1 MAEPS
6 RKRTFQARE
15 LVWSTFETMA
25 RERGANV
32 DELVQEAMA
41 AYATARG
48 YVVDRIPEP
57 RIAQREL
64 EETQDGRSVSPLDRS
79 YQPPAN
85 GAYDDDLARTN
96 ARSGAAAGPD
106 EFYDSET
113 RTRPRYMPGTPGQ
126 RPPSRL
132 PPPNAPPGALAGR
145 PAPSGRTQPGPS
157 AGRGAHTEA
166 REARGA
172 SPAKRLV
179 LTYEGRSYPVER
191 DRFLLGR
198 SKTQADLRLDDPNVS
213 RQHAVIELVGASW
226 YIVDL
231 GSTNGVI
238 IGGER
243 VARRPLA
250 DGDVIVI
257 TAHEIRCSLR

>member
-32 DELVQEAMA
+32 DEIVQEAMA

-85 GAYDDDLARTN
+85 GAHDDDLARTH
-96 ARSGAAAGPD
+96 ARSSVGPD

-113 RTRPRYMPGTPGQ
+113 RTRPRYMPGPGQ

-132 PPPNAPPGALAGR
+132 PPPNAPPEPWGAR

-157 AGRGAHTEA
+157 AARGTPAEA

-179 LTYEGRSYPVER
+179 LTYEGRSYPVEKE
-191 DRFLLGR
+191 RFLLGR

-250 DGDVIVI
+250 DGDLIVI

>member
-25 RERGANV
+25 RERGTNV
-32 DELVQEAMA
+32 DELVQEAMI

-57 RIAQREL
+57 RIAEREL
-64 EETQDGRSVSPLDRS
+64 EETQDGRSVSPLD
-79 YQPPAN
+79 YPAN
-85 GAYDDDLARTN
+85 GAFDDEDLVHTN
-96 ARSGAAAGPD
+96 VRGSTVAESD

-113 RTRPRYMPGTPGQ
+113 RTRPRYMPGPGQ
-126 RPPSRL
+126 RSPSRL
-132 PPPNAPPGALAGR
+132 PPPNAPPEPWGSR
-145 PAPSGRTQPGPS
+145 PAPPGRAQPGP
-157 AGRGAHTEA
+157 A
-166 REARGA
+166 
-172 SPAKRLV
+172 PKRLV
-179 LTYEGRSYPVER
+179 LTYEGRSYSVEK

-213 RQHAVIELVGASW
+213 RQHAVIERVSGSW

-243 VARRPLA
+243 IARRPLA